1 MFAVRAG
8 IGAGQRCPVAA
19 VAGIGTPC
27 RSGAPAADDR
37 RSCVRVRLAPRPDDA
52 MFIAGSST
60 TDRPLDTQ

>member
-8 IGAGQRCPVAA
+8 IDLGQRCPVAA
-19 VAGIGTPC
+19 SRVSARRVG
-27 RSGAPAADDR
+27 PAHPR
-37 RSCVRVRLAPRPDDA
+37 RTTGGRACGFVSRRGHDA